1 MNRRME
7 WIMHSPE
14 ISQVLRNERC
24 GLFFL
29 AGLDRNNKH
38 RTLTVHTAK
47 GNLSEENERF
57 IRARFG
63 EFDADLSVVIRHH
76 AFKNLFEPRCL
87 EHFIGTFSHDEI
99 VCDPTGAFS
108 RADDLLSLASR
119 MRSEFGHWL
128 KKLLWQS
135 ETGSLLLVLDPAAGK
150 DPVVNPAMVKRLETT
165 AWNVFESGANSDL
178 SKVLNTIS
186 VVTEVPAGSHT
197 PVDASSIDT
206 HKKRKSLGGVIAK
219 VSGIAGMIGL
229 GSAALANAHL
239 PESHETGTAL
249 PGISALNGLT
259 SLGENA
265 LGQRNMFQALG
276 GLRLYFGN
284 SDPELMAACGMADFF
299 AGKCVID
306 RYWSGGKGEQIE
318 PSTSRTSY
326 SN

>member
-1 MNRRME
+1 
-7 WIMHSPE
+7 MHSSE
-14 ISQVLRNERC
+14 LYQVLREEKC

-29 AGLDRNNKH
+29 AGLDKQFKR
-38 RTLTVHTAK
+38 RTLTVHTAT

-63 EFDADLSVVIRHH
+63 GLDAELNVVIRHH

-87 EHFIGTFSHDEI
+87 EHFIGAFSHDEI
-99 VCDPTGAFS
+99 ICDPTGAFS
-108 RADDLLSLASR
+108 RAEDLLRLASR
-119 MRSEFGHWL
+119 MRLEFGHWL
-128 KKLLWQS
+128 EKLLWQS
-135 ETGSLLLVLDPAAGK
+135 ETGTLLLILNPIASNA
-150 DPVVNPAMVKRLETT
+150 PIVNPAMAKRLEAT
-165 AWNVFESGANSDL
+165 AWNIFESGTRSDL

-186 VVTEVPAGSHT
+186 VATEVPTGSHT
-197 PVDASSIDT
+197 PVDASSIDIPKT
-206 HKKRKSLGGVIAK
+206 GKSLVGMMAK

-229 GSAALANAHL
+229 GSAAFANAHL
-239 PESHETGTAL
+239 PASHESSTAL

-265 LGQRNMFQALG
+265 LGQRNMFQSLG

-306 RYWSGGKGEQIE
+306 RYWSGGKGEQSA

>member
-1 MNRRME
+1 
-7 WIMHSPE
+7 MHTSE
-14 ISQVLRNERC
+14 FSLTLCDQRC

-29 AGLDRNNKH
+29 AGLDKH
-38 RTLTVHTAK
+38 NDRRTLTVHAAN
-47 GNLSEENERF
+47 GNLSEDNERF

-63 EFDADLSVVIRHH
+63 ELDADLRVVIRHH
-76 AFKNLFEPRCL
+76 AFKNLFEPKCL
-87 EHFIGTFSHDEI
+87 EHFIGTFSHDKI

-108 RADDLLSLASR
+108 RADDLLNLAST
-119 MRSEFGHWL
+119 MHSEFGHWL

-135 ETGSLLLVLDPAAGK
+135 DTGTLLLVLDPAASNA
-150 DPVVNPAMVKRLETT
+150 PFVNPAMVKRIETT
-165 AWNVFESGANSDL
+165 AWDLFERGTNTDL
-178 SKVLNTIS
+178 SRVLNAIS
-186 VVTEVPAGSHT
+186 VVAEAPAGSHT

-206 HKKRKSLGGVIAK
+206 PKTAKSLVWMMAK
-219 VSGIAGMIGL
+219 VSGLAGMIGL
-229 GSAALANAHL
+229 GSAVIANAHL
-239 PESHETGTAL
+239 PANHETGTAL

-306 RYWSGGKGEQIE
+306 RYWSGGKGEQSS